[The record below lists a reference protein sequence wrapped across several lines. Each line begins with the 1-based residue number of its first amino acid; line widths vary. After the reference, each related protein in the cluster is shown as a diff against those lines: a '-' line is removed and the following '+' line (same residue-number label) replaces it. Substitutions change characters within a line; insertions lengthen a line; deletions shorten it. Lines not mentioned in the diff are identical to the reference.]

1 MVVPFQVIID
11 CPFKDITKDGTLSP
25 IDKKYSLCMV
35 NDFEDGK
42 WNVEAFHDFIWDN
55 IAQTALN
62 KKEREALGGRPSTLL
77 KRAAKNLRITDN
89 DVSGGEVAEILLYS
103 IMKHHYNALPVV
115 PKIYYKQNA
124 NDFAKGADGVH
135 IVIESNDDFS
145 FWLGEAKFYNELTN
159 SRLDNIVASVHESLT
174 SDKIKKENSI
184 ILGIKDMD
192 ELEIPETLLNRIKS
206 LLDKDASLDKLKPH
220 LHVPILLLHECRITS
235 KANFKSEEYLNS
247 IKEQYADRA
256 TAYFK
261 KKIQKCK
268 DDIFMYSDICF
279 HLMLIPV
286 PNKEQIVNMFVDRAK
301 MFR

>member
-103 IMKHHYNALPVV
+103 IMLMLCMLKRLLVSVECTFKDFHLLSLQKIRSKIDKSVTDLMDV
-115 PKIYYKQNA
+115 PKGTA
-124 NDFAKGADGVH
+124 NNKKLILETCKYSTDIRDLFKDY
-135 IVIESNDDFS
+135 IE
-145 FWLGEAKFYNELTN
+145 
-159 SRLDNIVASVHESLT
+159 
-174 SDKIKKENSI
+174 EN
-184 ILGIKDMD
+184 KD
-192 ELEIPETLLNRIKS
+192 
-206 LLDKDASLDKLKPH
+206 
-220 LHVPILLLHECRITS
+220 
-235 KANFKSEEYLNS
+235 KSE
-247 IKEQYADRA
+247 R
-256 TAYFK
+256 
-261 KKIQKCK
+261 
-268 DDIFMYSDICF
+268 
-279 HLMLIPV
+279 
-286 PNKEQIVNMFVDRAK
+286 
-301 MFR
+301 